1 MNFLSKLK
9 NVMFGK
15 SEPSKSETGVIDVVD
30 ITKVTRTGILMGLAT
45 TVAYLLSNVKPEMFG
60 DHAGIAAVVLT
71 VVGELSLRF
80 LKSNGK

>member
-1 MNFLSKLK
+1 M
-9 NVMFGK
+9 
-15 SEPSKSETGVIDVVD
+15 
-30 ITKVTRTGILMGLAT
+30 LA
-45 TVAYLLSNVKPEMFG
+45 NVKPEMFG